1 MPFHW
6 PRAHHVTC
14 KWLPTN
20 NGLLMR
26 NVVQLE
32 IIFFSCVNETTLFTF
47 LRGNST
53 SLRFPKIFI
62 KKKPRRSNDK
72 TTIELGYRLSFVSVS
87 VNNWS
92 ARHWQITIF
101 CSTLSSAPPPTVQ
114 QSFIH
119 SKLFLLFWLA
129 KIPRLILHNQLALIK
144 FGRDL
149 RSPVKWRQKYRLPPE

>member
-26 NVVQLE
+26 NVIQLE

-47 LRGNST
+47 LRENST

-119 SKLFLLFWLA
+119 SKYFSFSDWL
-129 KIPRLILHNQLALIK
+129 K
-144 FGRDL
+144 
-149 RSPVKWRQKYRLPPE
+149 SPGWFFITS